1 MPVAKRRRSTTKADL
16 VEMVYKSHGGLTKHE
31 AAEVVD
37 TILKTMKTNLLEG
50 KSVKIHNFGV
60 LEVVERK
67 GRRGVDPSSG
77 HRIYI
82 PPRKGL
88 SFRPSDRLKRVLE
101 PEDEG

>member
-1 MPVAKRRRSTTKADL
+1 MAKRRRSTTKADL

-31 AAEVVD
+31 AADVVD

-50 KSVKIHNFGV
+50 KAVKIHNFGV
-60 LEVVERK
+60 LEVVQRK

-77 HRIYI
+77 DRIYI
-82 PPRKGL
+82 PPKKGL
-88 SFRPSDRLKRVLE
+88 SFRPSDRLKRVLA

>member
-1 MPVAKRRRSTTKADL
+1 MAKRRRSTTKADL

-37 TILKTMKTNLLEG
+37 TILKTMKTNLLKG

-60 LEVVERK
+60 LEVVQRK

-77 HRIYI
+77 DRIYI
-82 PPRKGL
+82 PPKKGL